1 MNLKNLLDAYPLAT
15 YIPCSKC
22 FKTLS
27 FLHVVNWIKGVIKN
41 DHDDNYIHASKIFA
55 NAIFMPPAG
64 CITKQQLL
72 SFNWGPNC
80 SSSNREQRVQFNKG
94 ENSSGSNPIIFFL
107 LSLVHSF
114 ILFLLPWSRIQIS
127 ESIYLLRARVVSI
140 HTITLI
146 EFLPFIYRSCK
157 SRCQQ
162 KQFLQAEH
170 LFIFIVEE
178 ENWDTCFG
186 FSFCKPPP
194 IFFRVYNY
202 IHILLIDWWHLTKKS
217 ICKIFANVYQDVF
230 ACQTQTGFCFWEL
243 AFYWNG
249 MYVQMPDI

>member
-1 MNLKNLLDAYPLAT
+1 
-15 YIPCSKC
+15 
-22 FKTLS
+22 
-27 FLHVVNWIKGVIKN
+27 
-41 DHDDNYIHASKIFA
+41 
-55 NAIFMPPAG
+55 MPPAG

-127 ESIYLLRARVVSI
+127 ESIHLLRARVVSI
-140 HTITLI
+140 YTITLI

-178 ENWDTCFG
+178 ENWDIYFA
-186 FSFCKPPP
+186 SASVNPLLL
-194 IFFRVYNY
+194 FRVYY
-202 IHILLIDWWHLTKKS
+202 IVDWLMAFDKKS
-217 ICKIFANVYQDVF
+217 ICRYLLTYIKKFSPVKLKHF
-230 ACQTQTGFCFWEL
+230 FGEFG
-243 AFYWNG
+243 FYWNRFIVS
-249 MYVQMPDI
+249 MILYYLTKV

>member
-1 MNLKNLLDAYPLAT
+1 M
-15 YIPCSKC
+15 
-22 FKTLS
+22 
-27 FLHVVNWIKGVIKN
+27 VNWIKGVIKN

-140 HTITLI
+140 HNNIDRI
-146 EFLPFIYRSCK
+146 FAFYLPF
-157 SRCQQ
+157 
-162 KQFLQAEH
+162 LQ
-170 LFIFIVEE
+170 V
-178 ENWDTCFG
+178 TM
-186 FSFCKPPP
+186 S
-194 IFFRVYNY
+194 
-202 IHILLIDWWHLTKKS
+202 TKA
-217 ICKIFANVYQDVF
+217 IFASWASF
-230 ACQTQTGFCFWEL
+230 HLHSGRGEL
-243 AFYWNG
+243 RH
-249 MYVQMPDI
+249 ITTCSE

>member
-1 MNLKNLLDAYPLAT
+1 
-15 YIPCSKC
+15 
-22 FKTLS
+22 
-27 FLHVVNWIKGVIKN
+27 
-41 DHDDNYIHASKIFA
+41 
-55 NAIFMPPAG
+55 MPPAG

-202 IHILLIDWWHLTKKS
+202 IHILLIDWWHLTKKVFVRCLLTYIKTFS
-217 ICKIFANVYQDVF
+217 PVKLKRVFVFENWLFIEMACMYRCQIYRLGRKTLHSKIYYTRWYKWFR
-230 ACQTQTGFCFWEL
+230 TT
-243 AFYWNG
+243 
-249 MYVQMPDI
+249 

>member
-1 MNLKNLLDAYPLAT
+1 MTMMIITYTLQRSLQMRFLCPLPVALPNSSFCRSIGVQTAAVVTGSSEFNL
-15 YIPCSKC
+15 
-22 FKTLS
+22 
-27 FLHVVNWIKGVIKN
+27 IKERI
-41 DHDDNYIHASKIFA
+41 AA
-55 NAIFMPPAG
+55 AL
-64 CITKQQLL
+64 TQL
-72 SFNWGPNC
+72 F
-80 SSSNREQRVQFNKG
+80 SSSCAWSTPSFFSCCLGLEYKFLRVYIYTKG
-94 ENSSGSNPIIFFL
+94 F
-107 LSLVHSF
+107 V
-114 ILFLLPWSRIQIS
+114 
-127 ESIYLLRARVVSI
+127 SIY
-140 HTITLI
+140 TITLI

-217 ICKIFANVYQDVF
+217 ICKMFANLYQDVF

-249 MYVQMPDI
+249 M

>member
-1 MNLKNLLDAYPLAT
+1 MFKKLIGCLPGCYQPTTSLFVIPSCYLHT
-15 YIPCSKC
+15 YMVGKC

-80 SSSNREQRVQFNKG
+80 SSSNREQQVQFNKG

-107 LSLVHSF
+107 LCLVHSF

-127 ESIYLLRARVVSI
+127 ESIYLLRARGCQYI
-140 HTITLI
+140 HNNIDRI
-146 EFLPFIYRSCK
+146 FAFYLPFLQVTMSTKAIFASWASFHLHCR
-157 SRCQQ
+157 RGELRHMLWL
-162 KQFLQAEH
+162 QFL
-170 LFIFIVEE
+170 
-178 ENWDTCFG
+178 
-186 FSFCKPPP
+186 
-194 IFFRVYNY
+194 
-202 IHILLIDWWHLTKKS
+202 
-217 ICKIFANVYQDVF
+217 
-230 ACQTQTGFCFWEL
+230 
-243 AFYWNG
+243 
-249 MYVQMPDI
+249 

>member
-1 MNLKNLLDAYPLAT
+1 MSVY
-15 YIPCSKC
+15 
-22 FKTLS
+22 
-27 FLHVVNWIKGVIKN
+27 
-41 DHDDNYIHASKIFA
+41 
-55 NAIFMPPAG
+55 
-64 CITKQQLL
+64 
-72 SFNWGPNC
+72 
-80 SSSNREQRVQFNKG
+80 
-94 ENSSGSNPIIFFL
+94 
-107 LSLVHSF
+107 
-114 ILFLLPWSRIQIS
+114 
-127 ESIYLLRARVVSI
+127 
-140 HTITLI
+140 TITLI

-186 FSFCKPPP
+186 FSFCEPPP

-202 IHILLIDWWHLTKKS
+202 IHSMLLIDWWHLTKKS
-217 ICKIFANVYQDVF
+217 ICKMFANLYQDVF

-249 MYVQMPDI
+249 MYGYRCQIYRLGRKTLHSKIYYTGWYKWFRTT

>member
-1 MNLKNLLDAYPLAT
+1 MTMMIITYTLQRSLQMRFLCPLPVALPNSSFCRSIGVQTAAVVTGSSEFNL
-15 YIPCSKC
+15 
-22 FKTLS
+22 
-27 FLHVVNWIKGVIKN
+27 IKERI
-41 DHDDNYIHASKIFA
+41 AA
-55 NAIFMPPAG
+55 AL
-64 CITKQQLL
+64 TQL
-72 SFNWGPNC
+72 F
-80 SSSNREQRVQFNKG
+80 SSSWAW
-94 ENSSGSNPIIFFL
+94 SI
-107 LSLVHSF
+107 F

-186 FSFCKPPP
+186 FSFCEPPP

-230 ACQTQTGFCFWEL
+230 ACQTQTGFCFWEF

>member
-1 MNLKNLLDAYPLAT
+1 M
-15 YIPCSKC
+15 
-22 FKTLS
+22 
-27 FLHVVNWIKGVIKN
+27 IKN

-107 LSLVHSF
+107 LLCLVHSF

-178 ENWDTCFG
+178 ENWDIYFA
-186 FSFCKPPP
+186 SASVNP
-194 IFFRVYNY
+194 
-202 IHILLIDWWHLTKKS
+202 LLL
-217 ICKIFANVYQDVF
+217 F
-230 ACQTQTGFCFWEL
+230 
-243 AFYWNG
+243 
-249 MYVQMPDI
+249 